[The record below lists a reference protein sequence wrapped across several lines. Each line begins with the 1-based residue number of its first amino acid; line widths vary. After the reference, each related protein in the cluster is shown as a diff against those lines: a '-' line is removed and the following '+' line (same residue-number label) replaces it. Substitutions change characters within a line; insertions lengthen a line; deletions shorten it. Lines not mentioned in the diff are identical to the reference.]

1 MTGHSFY
8 ICDYAV
14 DNLNYKSRKT
24 LKKIWKM
31 EEKTLLCHDR
41 NIHFDILVTLT
52 IAYVYFI

>member
-8 ICDYAV
+8 VCDYAV

-41 NIHFDILVTLT
+41 NINFAILVTLT
-52 IAYVYFI
+52 IAYI